1 MYFDEN
7 LVFHRY
13 KVTSRMEAFQIVKE
27 DKENT
32 HVEKENKGI
41 INKYDRSVSTYVMII
56 NINELN
62 SIVKQQRF
70 SIWAISPKNLH
81 ILIYILLKKVRIFEN
96 C

>member
-27 DKENT
+27 GKENT

-41 INKYDRSVSTYVMII
+41 INMI
-56 NINELN
+56 EM
-62 SIVKQQRF
+62 
-70 SIWAISPKNLH
+70 
-81 ILIYILLKKVRIFEN
+81 
-96 C
+96 